1 MLFDAIV
8 KGVIFLIFLFDS
20 LLLKYRNNKFLYISF
35 VSCTLPNDELYS
47 FFGGVFRIFDV

>member
-35 VSCTLPNDELYS
+35 VSCNFTEFIISSNRFYWS
-47 FFGGVFRIFDV
+47 F